1 MVCLFVSRVG
11 WGYWGLLMVIKNL
24 EDFEVSYVIR
34 NNLSYSVKVRK
45 HCVPIKCAKK
55 ECFQQFYNIRG

>member
-1 MVCLFVSRVG
+1 MGVL
-11 WGYWGLLMVIKNL
+11 GLANGVIKNL